1 MTVIQQLTSIPTDFD
16 NPEEV
21 TDCANRLCRLASD
34 AGLFLS
40 DCATTAEVVAVR
52 QAAAEWL
59 REVDLRIDRMTPAA
73 AFSAICSYDI
83 IHRIARQTPA
93 PADIISRQVLR
104 AFDALIH
111 GDTAIDRYHL
121 FRQITVGLSRRDPAY
136 LGKLL
141 QWHSLCLDR
150 WHKEFR
156 RMLTA
161 FRPAPRLTSTSVSSS
176 RASLSTTSS
185 GAASPTT
192 YDLIQRA
199 TLLLESDL
207 WAFEPTAAPHFKRQ
221 VFDLLR
227 PRLASL
233 SSISSPDRHDR
244 STLHALDRLLTVAHR
259 LGYLTDTAADSC
271 RTTLAHSPNRSY
283 ASASRR

>member
-40 DCATTAEVVAVR
+40 DCASTAEVVAVR

-59 REVDLRIDRMTPAA
+59 REVDLRIDHITPAA

-93 PADIISRQVLR
+93 PADAISRQVLR

-141 QWHSLCLDR
+141 KWHSLCLDR

-161 FRPAPRLTSTSVSSS
+161 FRPAPRLTPTS
-176 RASLSTTSS
+176 
-185 GAASPTT
+185 
-192 YDLIQRA
+192 I
-199 TLLLESDL
+199 
-207 WAFEPTAAPHFKRQ
+207 
-221 VFDLLR
+221 
-227 PRLASL
+227 
-233 SSISSPDRHDR
+233 
-244 STLHALDRLLTVAHR
+244 
-259 LGYLTDTAADSC
+259 
-271 RTTLAHSPNRSY
+271 
-283 ASASRR
+283 

>member
-21 TDCANRLCRLASD
+21 TDCASRLCRLASD

-59 REVDLRIDRMTPAA
+59 REVDLRIERMTPAD
-73 AFSAICSYDI
+73 AFRAICSYDI

-121 FRQITVGLSRRDPAY
+121 FRQITVGLTRRDPAY

-161 FRPAPRLTSTSVSSS
+161 FRPAPRLTTTVSS
-176 RASLSTTSS
+176 
-185 GAASPTT
+185 SPTT

-227 PRLASL
+227 PRLANL
-233 SSISSPDRHDR
+233 PQQDPR
-244 STLHALDRLLTVAHR
+244 TLLAIDRLLAVAHR
-259 LGYLTDTAADSC
+259 LGYLTCAAADSC
-271 RTTLAHSPNRSY
+271 RTTIATSPNRSY

>member
-34 AGLFLS
+34 VGLFLS

-59 REVDLRIDRMTPAA
+59 REVDLRIERMTPAA

-104 AFDALIH
+104 AFDAFIH

-161 FRPAPRLTSTSVSSS
+161 FRPAPRLTTISSPGASLSTPTTSSSVSSS
-176 RASLSTTSS
+176 
-185 GAASPTT
+185 PTP

-207 WAFEPTAAPHFKRQ
+207 WAFEPTAAHHFKRQ

-233 SSISSPDRHDR
+233 SSPDRHDR
-244 STLHALDRLLTVAHR
+244 STLRALDRLLTVAHR

-271 RTTLAHSPNRSY
+271 GQATLATTPDRSY